1 MFFIIKYLF
10 YDVYFIKNN
19 EKKLIIFIMEKIK
32 KIHIKNN
39 ISFID
44 YQKNSQY
51 KFILK
56 FLHENNNLKY
66 FHKIKLKKIKTP
78 SSNSTLNS
86 TKNENFSL
94 LNNENNYQ
102 KYLNKNNNLFLKFNA
117 NKNNLAQSFDKKI
130 NYSSLNFDYNNNK
143 NNNNENNNN
152 NKNSNKFLNKI
163 LLNNNNNFK
172 LNYNNKILLPKIN
185 LRNCNNNKEK
195 NPFKN
200 SAIRIAFNK
209 QII

>member
-1 MFFIIKYLF
+1 
-10 YDVYFIKNN
+10 
-19 EKKLIIFIMEKIK
+19 MEKIK

-39 ISFID
+39 LSFID
-44 YQKNSQY
+44 YQRNSQF

-56 FLHENNNLKY
+56 FLNESKNFKY
-66 FHKIKLKKIKTP
+66 FHNIKLKKIKTP

-86 TKNENFSL
+86 TKNENIL

-117 NKNNLAQSFDKKI
+117 NKNNLAQSFEKKI
-130 NYSSLNFDYNNNK
+130 NYSSLNLDY
-143 NNNNENNNN
+143 NNNENNNN
-152 NKNSNKFLNKI
+152 KKSNKFLNKI

-172 LNYNNKILLPKIN
+172 LNYNNKIFLPKIN